1 VADKDRRTYGTGS
14 VYYNERLKRW
24 VGQDRDANAKRVTV
38 YGKTKSEAERK
49 LAAVRGKLARGETI
63 GTNRDKLGPFL
74 ELWLEGIKRRRAHK
88 TWIGYRINVQHHI
101 LPYLG
106 NVPIGRLTVHQV
118 QKMLDA
124 LEDGGLSPTSVRYV
138 RSTLRSALSTAERQ
152 GIVTR
157 NVAKLVEL
165 PDWER
170 PQVQPLTPEDAAKFL
185 AVARGD
191 RLEAVYTV
199 AMALGLRLS
208 ETLGLRWED
217 VDLDARRVR
226 VRVQLLWKDKAWH
239 LVGLKS
245 AKSRRDLPLPD
256 MAVDVLRAHRVRQ
269 VEERLRLGELW
280 QRDDLVFLTS
290 HGTPLGQRNVYRYF
304 VQLCKKAG
312 IDHHRFHDLRHTCAA
327 LLRAQG
333 VSLEDVSAILGHS
346 GIQITND
353 TYGHLYEEQRR
364 KVADAMDR
372 ALKRQAQ

>member
-1 VADKDRRTYGTGS
+1 MEQTKRTYGTGS

-24 VGQDRDANAKRVTV
+24 VGQDRDPNGKRITV
-38 YGKTKSEAERK
+38 YGKTKPQAEKK
-49 LAAVRGKLARGETI
+49 LAAIRGQIARGETI
-63 GTNRDKLGPFL
+63 GTNRDKLGAFL
-74 ELWLEGIKRRRAHK
+74 TRWLEGVKRRRAHK
-88 TWIGYRINVQHHI
+88 TWIGYRINVEHHI
-101 LPYLG
+101 LPHLG
-106 NVPIGRLTVHQV
+106 NVPLGKLTVHQV
-118 QKMLDA
+118 QRTLDA
-124 LEDGGLSPTSVRYV
+124 LEDKGLSPTSVRYV
-138 RSTLRSALSTAERQ
+138 RSTLRSALSSAERQ
-152 GIVTR
+152 GLVTR

-170 PQVQPLTPEDAAKFL
+170 PEVQPLTPEDAAKFL
-185 AVARGD
+185 AAARGD

-217 VDLDARRVR
+217 VDLDARRLR
-226 VRVQLLWKDKAWH
+226 VRVQLQWKDKEWH
-239 LVGLKS
+239 LAPLKS

-256 MAVDVLRAHRVRQ
+256 VVADALKAHRVRQ
-269 VEERLRLGELW
+269 LEQRLKLGDLW
-280 QRDDLVFLTS
+280 ERDDLVFTTGK
-290 HGTPLGQRNVYRYF
+290 GTPLGQRNVYRYF

-353 TYGHLYEEQRR
+353 TYGHLYEEERR

-372 ALKRQAQ
+372 ALNRRAQ